1 MEIRIAGKTGYR
13 MNWLQAAGKKAAEI
27 MERLAKDTE
36 PSEEEIRAC
45 VKAELEAETAAMFR
59 ELII

>member
-13 MNWLQAAGKKAAEI
+13 MNWLQGAGKKAAEI

>member
-1 MEIRIAGKTGYR
+1 MEIRITGKTGYVR
-13 MNWLQAAGKKAAEI
+13 NWLRAAEKKAEDF
-27 MERLAKDTE
+27 MERLWKDEE

-59 ELII
+59 ELIL

>member
-1 MEIRIAGKTGYR
+1 
-13 MNWLQAAGKKAAEI
+13 

>member
-13 MNWLQAAGKKAAEI
+13 MNWLQDEGKKAAEI